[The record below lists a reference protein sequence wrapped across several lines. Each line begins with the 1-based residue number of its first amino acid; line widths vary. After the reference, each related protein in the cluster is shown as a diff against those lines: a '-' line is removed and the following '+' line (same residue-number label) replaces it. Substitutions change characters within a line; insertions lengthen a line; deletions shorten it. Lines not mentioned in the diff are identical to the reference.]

1 MTMSA
6 NKTKKTVGKTIRKT
20 ITDNTVDQDVLAY
33 TVGDDPVL
41 DLQLA
46 VWDCM
51 GTAAHVTM
59 LSEMKLKRPVVTREE
74 AAVARRELGK
84 IAALAEKG
92 EFEIRV
98 EDQDVHMAV
107 ERVLTEKLGDLGK
120 KIHTGRSR
128 NDQVAVDVRLHMK
141 DGILRAESELVALAS
156 TLREFGL
163 KAGAVPLVGRTH
175 LQPAMPSTVE
185 MWATGH
191 AEMILDQLEN
201 LEAAYRLADA
211 NPLGSAAGYG
221 VPLPLDR
228 KRTTELLAFRRSIH
242 NCFGAS
248 MARGECEAALLSA
261 LAQLMAVLS
270 RLAEDAIL
278 FSMPEFAYFK
288 LPRAY
293 CTGSSIMPQ
302 KFNPDVLELV
312 RSKAAQVLGLQTAS
326 LSLLHAMPGGYN
338 RDLQDCKWLY
348 MKGLDIARTT
358 LRILAKVVAGM
369 TVDEAKCRAA
379 FTPGVFATDV
389 ALRKVAGGTPWRDAY
404 HEVRDQFAALYDG
417 RPAEVASIDPDE
429 AVAAKRHEGTTG
441 GINHKVYRRREEAAL
456 KSIRTRLDA
465 LQSAKKA
472 LFV

>member
-1 MTMSA
+1 MT
-6 NKTKKTVGKTIRKT
+6 KKT
-20 ITDNTVDQDVLAY
+20 ITDRTVDPDILAY
-33 TVGDDPVL
+33 TVGEDTVL
-41 DLQLA
+41 DLALA
-46 VWDCM
+46 KWDCM

-59 LSEMKLKRPVVTREE
+59 LSEMKGLRRPVVTKAE
-74 AAVARRELGK
+74 AAKVRRELGR

-92 EFEIRV
+92 AFKIRV

-107 ERVLTEKLGDLGK
+107 ERMLTEKLGDLGK

-141 DGILRAESELVALAS
+141 DAILRAEAETVALAAA
-156 TLREFGL
+156 LRVFGL

-191 AEMILDQLEN
+191 AEMILDQIEN
-201 LEAAYRLADA
+201 LEAAYRLADR

-228 KRTTELLAFRRSIH
+228 KRTTELLGFSQTIH

-248 MARGECEAALLSA
+248 MARGECEASLLSA
-261 LAQLMAVLS
+261 LAQLMCVLS
-270 RLAEDAIL
+270 RLAEDMIL
-278 FSMPEFAYFK
+278 FSMPEFGYFK

-312 RSKAAQVLGLQTAS
+312 RGKTAQVVGWQTAG
-326 LSLLHAMPGGYN
+326 LTLLHAMPGGYN
-338 RDLQDCKWLY
+338 RDLQDAKLLY
-348 MKGLDIARTT
+348 MKGLDTTRTT
-358 LRILAKVVAGM
+358 LRILAKVVKGM
-369 TVDEAKCRAA
+369 DVDPAACRAA

-389 ALRKVAGGTPWRDAY
+389 ALRKVAAGTPWRDAY

-417 RPAEVASIDPDE
+417 KPAEVATIDPDE
-429 AVAAKRHEGTTG
+429 AVAAKTHEGTTG
-441 GINHKVYRRREEAAL
+441 GIDHRLYAKREKDAL
-456 KSIRTRLDA
+456 KSVTDRMTTLEKRCRSL
-465 LQSAKKA
+465 LR
-472 LFV
+472 

>member
-1 MTMSA
+1 M
-6 NKTKKTVGKTIRKT
+6 KTKKT
-20 ITDNTVDQDVLAY
+20 ITDNRIDPDVLKY
-33 TVGDDPVL
+33 TVGYDPVL
-41 DLQLA
+41 DRELA

-59 LSEMKLKRPVVTREE
+59 LSEMKLKRPVVTKKE
-74 AAVARRELGK
+74 AAAVRKELGR

-92 EFEIRV
+92 RFEIRV

-107 ERVLTEKLGDLGK
+107 ERMLTEKLGDLGK

-141 DGILRAESELVALAS
+141 DAILRTEAELVELAS
-156 TLREFGL
+156 QLGTFGT
-163 KAGAVPLVGRTH
+163 KAGMIPLVGRTH
-175 LQPAMPSTVE
+175 LQPAMPSSVE

-201 LEAAYRLADA
+201 LEAAYRLADL

-228 KRTTELLAFRRSIH
+228 QRTTKLLGFSRTIH

-270 RLAEDAIL
+270 RLAEDMIL
-278 FSMPEFAYFK
+278 YSMPEIGYFK
-288 LPRAY
+288 LPREY

-312 RSKAAQVLGLQTAS
+312 RSKAAQVLGLQTAA

-348 MKGLDIARTT
+348 MKGLDITRTT

-369 TVDEAKCRAA
+369 SVDEARCRAA

-389 ALRKVAGGTPWRDAY
+389 ALRKVAEGTPWRDAY
-404 HEVRDQFAALYDG
+404 HDVRDHLERLSG
-417 RPAEVASIDPDE
+417 EDPDR
-429 AVAAKRHEGTTG
+429 AVAAKTHEGATG
-441 GINHKVYRRREEAAL
+441 GLDTRIYLRRARESLKGVGERLAAL
-456 KSIRTRLDA
+456 NKAKAA
-465 LQSAKKA
+465 LLK
-472 LFV
+472 

>member
-1 MTMSA
+1 M
-6 NKTKKTVGKTIRKT
+6 KTAKT
-20 ITDNTVDQDVLAY
+20 ITDNKVDPDVLAY

-41 DLQLA
+41 DLDLA

-59 LSEMKLKRPVVTREE
+59 LSEMDLDRPIVTRRE
-74 AAVARRELGK
+74 AAAVRKELGR
-84 IAALAEKG
+84 IAKSAEKG
-92 EFEIRV
+92 DFSIRID
-98 EDQDVHMAV
+98 DQDVHMAV
-107 ERVLTEKLGDLGK
+107 ERLLTEKLGDLGK

-141 DGILRAESELVALAS
+141 DQLLRAESETVALAAE
-156 TLREFGL
+156 LRSM
-163 KAGAVPLVGRTH
+163 GARGGRLPLVGRTH

-191 AEMILDQLEN
+191 AEMVLDQLVN
-201 LEAAYRLADA
+201 LEAAYKLADL

-221 VPLPLDR
+221 VPLPIDR
-228 KRTTELLAFRRSIH
+228 RRTTELLGFARTIH

-261 LAQLMAVLS
+261 MAQLMAVLS
-270 RLAEDAIL
+270 RVAQDLIL
-278 FSMPEFAYFK
+278 FSMPEFGYFR
-288 LPRAY
+288 LPREY

-312 RSKAAQVLGLQTAS
+312 RSKAAQVLGLQTAA

-348 MKGLDIARTT
+348 MKALSITRQT
-358 LRILAKVVAGM
+358 LRILAKVVAGAEI
-369 TVDEAKCRAA
+369 DADRCRAA

-389 ALRKVAGGTPWRDAY
+389 ALRLVAQGTPWREAY
-404 HEVRDQFAALYDG
+404 HEVRDHLERLDS
-417 RPAEVASIDPDE
+417 EDPDA
-429 AVAAKRHEGTTG
+429 AVAAKKHEGATAAIDHG
-441 GINHKVYRRREEAAL
+441 LYARRETEAL
-456 KSIRTRLDA
+456 KSIAKRLGA
-465 LQSAKKA
+465 LMAAKKA
-472 LFV
+472 LLS